1 VSDVRSQISN
11 PPLPPFAKGG
21 LGGFSNSP
29 LSPWPHRLAVV
40 LSCATF
46 PLLFIG
52 GLVTS
57 KGAGLAVPD
66 WPTTFGYNMFLY
78 PWSEMVGNILYE
90 HSHRL
95 VASCVGLLTI
105 ALALALWLHEQRAWL
120 RWLGVAALL
129 LVIAQGILGGLRVVL
144 LQNTL
149 AIIHACLAQA
159 FFALAVG
166 LALFTSREWASEP
179 TQAPITDNGR
189 LYRLGAITTALIYLQ
204 IIFGAVLRHT
214 GERLDAHLVV
224 GGLVALHVILLILRV
239 TKYHAARLKVGRL
252 ACSLGILL
260 LVQLLL
266 GVGSYLAKFTTLLRL
281 PMDMVVLLTT
291 THLIVGALM
300 LVTSLALT
308 LRSYRLSDRPKPA
321 MRPNALKEQFS
332 I

>member
-1 VSDVRSQISN
+1 MSDVRSQISN
-11 PPLPPFAKGG
+11 PAFAKGG
-21 LGGFSNSP
+21 LGEFSNSP
-29 LSPWPHRLAVV
+29 FSPWPHRLAVI
-40 LSCATF
+40 LGWATF

-95 VASCVGLLTI
+95 VASCVGLLTV
-105 ALALALWLHEQRAWL
+105 ALALALWLREQRAWL
-120 RWLGVAALL
+120 RWLGVTALL

-159 FFALAVG
+159 FFALAIG

-239 TKYHAARLKVGRL
+239 TKSHAARLKLVRL

-266 GVGSYLAKFTTLLRL
+266 GVGSYLAKFTALLPL
-281 PMDMVVLLTT
+281 PMDMVVLVTT

-300 LVTSLALT
+300 LVSSLALT
-308 LRSYRLSDRPKPA
+308 LRSYRLSERPKPA

-332 I
+332 L